1 MFYKRL
7 GSKDYSKEGEKE
19 GKFGNT
25 WSSIAHRDIK
35 TCLILMRIINFHSNR
50 SSKFFHRLFT
60 GSRNKP
66 PFKEKNLR
74 MRRGTFN
81 NRKWKRFF
89 PFFFLFEIKNRFERN
104 KIFKRIR
111 VEFFFWQFF
120 LISNEI
126 QECKVFF
133 FFSILE
139 MKESCKNIDLKR
151 KKDRDIQCIRKKKKK
166 DFQSTRD
173 FYYFEKRILCR
184 KRFVIKR

>member
-1 MFYKRL
+1 
-7 GSKDYSKEGEKE
+7 
-19 GKFGNT
+19 
-25 WSSIAHRDIK
+25 
-35 TCLILMRIINFHSNR
+35 MRIINFHSNR

-74 MRRGTFN
+74 MRRRGTFN

-151 KKDRDIQCIRKKKKK
+151 KKERERNIQRIRKKKKIFNRREIFIISKKEYYVERDSLLK
-166 DFQSTRD
+166 DKRLH
-173 FYYFEKRILCR
+173 YYFYRISDVSFSLSILYYHTMI
-184 KRFVIKR
+184 IKEIGYDETW